1 MFRQAPGIGTQC
13 GGDPKII
20 KQYTRTNRCAR
31 LANTREGARE
41 VIWYRGTAMKSAV
54 TLPPAGAAARPAELS
69 RQDEAALLELLHDL
83 EQKHGFVPREVSD
96 EVSRVVE
103 VKLERLRRIQGKLDS
118 TLRRDVR
125 QHAARWRN
133 EEGNLIMV
141 LHAIQ
146 NQHGYVPREVAMELS
161 RELGV
166 KLARIY
172 EVITFYHYFKLQPPG
187 AHTLTV
193 CNGTA
198 CYLKG
203 ATELLNEM
211 RTQLGIA
218 EGQTSVDR
226 QFHLDTVRCIGC
238 CGMAPAM
245 VIDGQTIGRAKPADV
260 AGHIAGLKVAKAK
273 GAA

>member
-1 MFRQAPGIGTQC
+1 
-13 GGDPKII
+13 
-20 KQYTRTNRCAR
+20 
-31 LANTREGARE
+31 
-41 VIWYRGTAMKSAV
+41 MKSSAAGLDAEHV
-54 TLPPAGAAARPAELS
+54 TRPADLG
-69 RQDEAALLELLHDL
+69 RHDEASLLEMLETL
-83 EQKHGFVPREVSD
+83 EQQHGFVPREVSD
-96 EVSRVVE
+96 EVARLVD
-103 VKLERLRRIQGKLDS
+103 VKLERLRRLQRKLDS
-118 TLRRDVR
+118 TVRRDVQ
-125 QHAARWRN
+125 QHVARWRN
-133 EEGNLIMV
+133 EEGNLIMI

-203 ATELLNEM
+203 SADLLNEV
-211 RTQLGIA
+211 RAQLGLA
-218 EGQTSVDR
+218 EGQTTPDR
-226 QFHLDTVRCIGC
+226 QFHLDVVRCIGC

-245 VIDGQTIGRAKPADV
+245 VVDGKTCGHVKPSEV
-260 AGHIAGLKVAKAK
+260 AGHIAAIKAK
-273 GAA
+273 KEAAP

>member
-1 MFRQAPGIGTQC
+1 
-13 GGDPKII
+13 
-20 KQYTRTNRCAR
+20 
-31 LANTREGARE
+31 
-41 VIWYRGTAMKSAV
+41 MKSA
-54 TLPPAGAAARPAELS
+54 LPTPPSATTAGSPELA
-69 RQDEAALLELLHDL
+69 RQDESTLLNLLQEM
-83 EQKHGFVPREVSD
+83 EQRHGFVPREVSD
-96 EVSRVVE
+96 EIARLVE
-103 VKLERLRRIQGKLDS
+103 VKLERLRRIQSKLDS
-118 TLRRDVR
+118 TIRRDVQ
-125 QHAARWRN
+125 QHVAHWRN
-133 EEGNLIMV
+133 EEGNLIMI

-187 AHTLTV
+187 AHNLTV

-203 ATELLNEM
+203 AGELLNEL
-211 RTQLGIA
+211 RTRLGVA
-218 EGQTSVDR
+218 EGQTTTDR

-245 VIDGQTIGRAKPADV
+245 VIDGKTHGHVKTSEI
-260 AGHIAGLKVAKAK
+260 AGHIATIKAK
-273 GAA
+273 EAAA

>member
-1 MFRQAPGIGTQC
+1 MNSTVAPTQAPAGT
-13 GGDPKII
+13 
-20 KQYTRTNRCAR
+20 N
-31 LANTREGARE
+31 
-41 VIWYRGTAMKSAV
+41 GTPDIVK
-54 TLPPAGAAARPAELS
+54 R
-69 RQDEAALLELLHDL
+69 DEAALIELLDQL
-83 EQKHGFVPREVSD
+83 VQQHGYIPREVSD
-96 EVSRVVE
+96 QISRMVE
-103 VKLERLRRIQGKLDS
+103 VKLDRLRRIQAKLD
-118 TLRRDVR
+118 TTIRRDV
-125 QHAARWRN
+125 QQQVTKWKD
-133 EEGNLIMV
+133 EEGNLIMI

-187 AHTLTV
+187 AHNLTV

-203 ATELLNEM
+203 ATELLNEL

-218 EGQTSVDR
+218 EGQTTADR
-226 QFHLDTVRCIGC
+226 QIHLDVVRCIGC

-245 VIDGQTIGRAKPADV
+245 VVDGKTCGHAKPADI
-260 AGHIAGLKVAKAK
+260 AGHIATLRPPKEVAK
-273 GAA
+273 

>member
-1 MFRQAPGIGTQC
+1 MKMNASAPGTE
-13 GGDPKII
+13 
-20 KQYTRTNRCAR
+20 T
-31 LANTREGARE
+31 
-41 VIWYRGTAMKSAV
+41 
-54 TLPPAGAAARPAELS
+54 AAADLKGF
-69 RQDEAALLELLHDL
+69 DEAGLIEMLERV
-83 EQKHGFVPREVSD
+83 EQKHGFIPRDISD
-96 EVSRVVE
+96 EVGRLLD

-118 TLRRDVR
+118 TIRRDVQ
-125 QHAARWRN
+125 QHVARWRN
-133 EEGNLIMV
+133 EEGNLIMI

-187 AHTLTV
+187 AHTVTV

-203 ATELLNEM
+203 SGDLINEL
-211 RTQLGIA
+211 RTLLGIS
-218 EGQTSVDR
+218 EGQTTADR
-226 QFHLDTVRCIGC
+226 QIHFDTVRCIGC

-245 VIDGQTIGRAKPADV
+245 VIDGQTCGHTKVSDLTSRV
-260 AGHIAGLKVAKAK
+260 AALKTPKEN
-273 GAA
+273 AA